1 MCISDWSS
9 DVCSS
14 DLADA
19 HLRWPPGRGY
29 VGLAALIGIAMG
41 LIMLVA
47 DFWPELVSG
56 TAPAAPYALNPV
68 DAAGW
73 LAAMLTTGLGE
84 ETIFR
89 GLLVGFLVVL
99 VPGRIRAGRFDI
111 PVAAVIVA
119 FLFGPPHWK
128 SFQVDPLARKS
139 GGAG

>member
-29 VGLAALIGIAMG
+29 VGLAALIGIATG

-68 DAAGW
+68 DAAG
-73 LAAMLTTGLGE
+73 
-84 ETIFR
+84 
-89 GLLVGFLVVL
+89 
-99 VPGRIRAGRFDI
+99 D
-111 PVAAVIVA
+111 
-119 FLFGPPHWK
+119 
-128 SFQVDPLARKS
+128 RKS
-139 GGAG
+139 VVSGKRVSVSVDLGRLSITKKKRQIDRIYISKYNQ